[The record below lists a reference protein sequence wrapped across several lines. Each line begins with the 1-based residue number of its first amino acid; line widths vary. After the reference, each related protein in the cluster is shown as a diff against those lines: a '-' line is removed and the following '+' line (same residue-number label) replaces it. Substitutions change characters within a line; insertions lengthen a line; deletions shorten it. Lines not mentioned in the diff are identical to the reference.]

1 MCFSEHSFTFYYS
14 MSSLLE
20 IDSVIKTFDNR
31 QVLTDIY
38 LKCQTGDIIGMLG
51 RNGSGKSTLL
61 QAIFGTLTAEKFIKI
76 DGKIYE
82 HPYKTLNQICY
93 LPQHEFLPKQMT
105 VEKVIRLYLDKNE
118 INEFLDDEILQPLKL
133 NKIYFLSGGEL
144 RYLEIKLLLNT
155 KSKFVLLD
163 EPFIGVAP
171 IMIETIKKLIKDK
184 SQSKGIIL
192 TDHDFRNVLDVA
204 NKYCLIYDG
213 GIKNVTEKIDLVK
226 WGYISEA
233 KL

>member
-1 MCFSEHSFTFYYS
+1 ML
-14 MSSLLE
+14 SLFE
-20 IDSVIKTFDNR
+20 IDGVIKAFDDR

-38 LKCQTGDIIGMLG
+38 LRCQTGDIIGMLG

-61 QAIFGTLTAEKFIKI
+61 QIIFGTLPAEKFIKI
-76 DGKIYE
+76 DGKVYE
-82 HPYKTLNQICY
+82 HPYKMLDQICY

-105 VEKVIRLYLDKNE
+105 VEKVAKLYLEKNE
-118 INEFLDDEILQPLKL
+118 INIFLDDDLLRPHRQ
-133 NKIYFLSGGEL
+133 NKIHFLSGGEL

-163 EPFIGVAP
+163 EPFNGVAP
-171 IMIETIKKLIKDK
+171 IMVSTIKELIKDK
-184 SQSKGIIL
+184 SKTKGIVL
-192 TDHDFRNVLDVA
+192 TDHDYNNVLDVA
-204 NKYCLIYDG
+204 NKYCLIYQG
-213 GIKNVTEKIDLVK
+213 GIKEVSEKIDLVK

>member
-1 MCFSEHSFTFYYS
+1 MP
-14 MSSLLE
+14 SLLE
-20 IDSVIKTFDNR
+20 IDSVIKAFDNR

-61 QAIFGTLTAEKFIKI
+61 QIIFGTLTAEKFIRI
-76 DGKIYE
+76 DGKVYE
-82 HPYKTLNQICY
+82 HPFKTLNQICY

-105 VEKVIRLYLDKNE
+105 VEKVVKLYLDKNE
-118 INEFLDDEILQPLKL
+118 INKFLDDDLLQSHRQ

-163 EPFIGVAP
+163 EPFNGVAP
-171 IMIETIKKLIKDK
+171 IMVETIKKLIKSK
-184 SQSKGIIL
+184 SQTKGIIL
-192 TDHDFRNVLDVA
+192 TDHDYRNVLDVA

-213 GIKNVTEKIDLVK
+213 GIKEVTEKLDLVK
-226 WGYISEA
+226 WGYISET

>member
-1 MCFSEHSFTFYYS
+1 ML
-14 MSSLLE
+14 SLLE
-20 IDSVIKTFDNR
+20 IDSVIKAFDDR

-38 LKCQTGDIIGMLG
+38 LRCQTGDIIGMLG

-61 QAIFGTLTAEKFIKI
+61 QIIFGTLPAEKFIKI
-76 DGKIYE
+76 DGKVYE
-82 HPYKTLNQICY
+82 HPYKMLDQICY

-105 VEKVIRLYLDKNE
+105 VEKVAKLYLEKNE
-118 INEFLDDEILQPLKL
+118 INIFLDDDLLRPHRQ
-133 NKIYFLSGGEL
+133 NKIHFLSGGEL

-163 EPFIGVAP
+163 EPFNGVAP
-171 IMIETIKKLIKDK
+171 IMVSTIKELIKDK
-184 SQSKGIIL
+184 SKTKGIVL
-192 TDHDFRNVLDVA
+192 TDHDYNNVLDVA
-204 NKYCLIYDG
+204 NKYCLIYQG
-213 GIKNVTEKIDLVK
+213 GIKEVSEKIDLVK